1 MVHSE
6 TAITLIILSTPFP
19 HPFFGFLSSG
29 LACQMDSIKNHRFFF
44 LSKSSLFPARTSQPQ
59 ALSSQPQALSS
70 QSQALSS
77 QSQALSSDL
86 LAANGKNRF
95 VSTHSIASF
104 FSLVGKT
111 SIVSGRD
118 NSALQC
124 HTTTRFVVKRIV
136 FKPNTIISEN
146 ENKIHELF

>member
-59 ALSSQPQALSS
+59 ALSSQP
-70 QSQALSS
+70 QALSS